1 MPRVHSAS
9 LAITALAAG
18 GFAVGTTEFASMS
31 LLPWIADDLGI
42 TNPQAG
48 WAVSA
53 YAVGVVVGAPLITAL
68 TPRMDRKKLLLMCAT
83 IFILGNLLTM
93 AAVDL
98 PTLLAARFLT
108 GLPHGVT
115 LGIAAV
121 VAASLVRPEK
131 SGTAIARA
139 MLGLTIA
146 NIVGVPVA
154 TWLGSTMG
162 WRFAYLVVAGIGLVS
177 ILGLLRFVPSIPAKP
192 GTSAR
197 TELKSMTRPQ
207 IWLPLLAGAVG
218 FGGSFAFYT
227 YITPTMTE
235 VTGIPV
241 NMLPWVLVLYGCGMT
256 AGSLIA
262 GPCLDRSIDKSALA
276 GVLGMAIVLALIA
289 IFTDNPYIVLPLL
302 FIIGTAMSLFTNGL
316 QARLLRESAD
326 VPNMSAAMNH
336 AAFNFANALGA
347 YLGGVVITAG
357 LGYRAPAVVGVLLA
371 LAGTL
376 VLLVAFA
383 VSKLANRAAALTNG
397 QDVHTG
403 QQAMK
408 AGEPVS
414 GAGIPTDAGDTPG
427 TTSPVA
433 AHA

>member
-1 MPRVHSAS
+1 MPRARSTS
-9 LAITALAAG
+9 LAISALAAG

-48 WAVSA
+48 LAVSA
-53 YAVGVVVGAPLITAL
+53 YAIGVVVGAPLITML
-68 TPRMDRKKLLLMCAT
+68 TPRMDRKKLLLMCAMVFT
-83 IFILGNLLTM
+83 VGNLLT
-93 AAVDL
+93 ACALNL
-98 PTLLAARFLT
+98 PTLLATRLFT

-131 SGTAIARA
+131 SGTAISRT

-154 TWLGSTMG
+154 TWLGSAMS
-162 WRFAYLVVAGIGLVS
+162 WRFAYLVVAGIGLIS
-177 ILGLLRFVPSIPAKP
+177 MLGLIRFVPSIPAKP
-192 GTSAR
+192 GTSAKS
-197 TELKSMTRPQ
+197 ELRSMARPQ

-256 AGSLIA
+256 AGSLVA

-276 GVLGMAIVLALIA
+276 GVVGMAVLLALIA
-289 IFTDNPYIVLPLL
+289 AFTDVPYIVLPLL

-326 VPNMSAAMNH
+326 APNMSAAMNH

-357 LGYRAPAVVGVLLA
+357 LGYRAPAAVGVLLA

-376 VLLVAFA
+376 VLMVAFA
-383 VSKLANRAAALTNG
+383 VAKKSSRGPARALPNNG
-397 QDVHTG
+397 EDPV
-403 QQAMK
+403 
-408 AGEPVS
+408 EPVVM
-414 GAGIPTDAGDTPG
+414 GA
-427 TTSPVA
+427 TS
-433 AHA
+433 